1 MKSFIFGVLF
11 VLAHNSCCCADSST
25 VDVFEFG
32 NNEGHVAFTKS
43 GKIGVLEKNVDV
55 PIILPY
61 CMELRYVRV
70 DVDNAIG
77 PPKVDFDADV
87 NTVRIRYRRGQFSI
101 SSYTV
106 TAKAVQSSIC
116 GQPY

>member
-1 MKSFIFGVLF
+1 MEDK
-11 VLAHNSCCCADSST
+11 ST

-32 NNEGHVAFTKS
+32 NNEGYVAFTKS
-43 GKIGVLEKNVDV
+43 GKIGVLEKNVDI
-55 PIILPY
+55 PIVLPY

-70 DVDNAIG
+70 AVDNAIG

-87 NTVRIRYRRGQFSI
+87 NTVRIKYRRGQFSI

-106 TAKAVQSSIC
+106 TAKAEQSSSC
-116 GQPY
+116 GQQFS